1 MNRAMEFHDS
11 YLKDWGCD
19 ESGHGFMLFH
29 AFVYLSEGEIVDWDN
44 CESAYQN
51 LRLDFEGMRIEG
63 KVDFD
68 FSEDT
73 YLYEGTLWVNGV
85 EHDNIVHLPANHEGE
100 LRMEIC
106 VAPAFE
112 VTKIYATKM
121 SSEFI
126 GEFGQE

>member
-1 MNRAMEFHDS
+1 MNHAMEFHDS

-29 AFVYLSEGEIVDWDN
+29 AFVYRSEGEIVDCDDS
-44 CESAYQN
+44 ESDYQN
-51 LRLDFEGMRIEG
+51 LRLNFEGMRIEG
-63 KVDFD
+63 KVDF
-68 FSEDT
+68 SEDT
-73 YLYEGTLWVNGV
+73 YLSEGTLWVNGV

-106 VAPAFE
+106 VSPAFDI
-112 VTKIYATKM
+112 TKIYATKM
-121 SSEFI
+121 SSELT